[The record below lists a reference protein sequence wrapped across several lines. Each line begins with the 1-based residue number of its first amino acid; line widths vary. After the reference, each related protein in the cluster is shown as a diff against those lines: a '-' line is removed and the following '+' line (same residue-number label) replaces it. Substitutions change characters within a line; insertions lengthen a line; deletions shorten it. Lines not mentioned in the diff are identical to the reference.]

1 MPHLVHVDL
10 EDLHDHVACPRL
22 QTAHYRPTAA
32 YRTNRVNPEHAGA
45 LTTAGGRTEEA
56 ARFNLRVRRHAR
68 PDQERPDSATLA
80 WRWSV
85 TAPEAVARPRVYLR
99 RLLSQRSTGP
109 RLVRRAQLT
118 LSMRTTGTY
127 DDGPTSA
134 ASQRCLQLCTRAVA
148 HQGSRLPGATGPSVV
163 IASARRSVRSCRRG
177 IVTIM
182 SLPVSKSAL
191 DRLGVRL
198 ISSDPITESD
208 LQELAF
214 VAHAY
219 QTALDQTKL
228 HLGQLGYSATTR
240 VKTTGTLIE
249 KLQRESTRLSQVQD
263 LAGARIVVA
272 NRAEQNDAVNQ
283 IRKAFDGLG
292 GGCKVIDRR
301 ENPSYGYRAV
311 HLIVRLEGTPI
322 EIQVR
327 TDLQD
332 MWAQITEKLADRW
345 GRGIRYGEDP
355 ENPDAELRAI
365 RLTVRTRRQTIE
377 ALGRLS
383 YAAALAE
390 EGQLHVIRLQ
400 QQLDEVIQM
409 LGNVELSGASGSLL
423 DEELPPEIA
432 QPAIDG
438 LRKILD
444 NFPRGRALN
453 LSPSMTV
460 SDLLEL
466 TRSMATVEE
475 VIVSRRVRD
484 ALQLIAQLID
494 G

>member
-1 MPHLVHVDL
+1 
-10 EDLHDHVACPRL
+10 
-22 QTAHYRPTAA
+22 
-32 YRTNRVNPEHAGA
+32 
-45 LTTAGGRTEEA
+45 
-56 ARFNLRVRRHAR
+56 
-68 PDQERPDSATLA
+68 
-80 WRWSV
+80 
-85 TAPEAVARPRVYLR
+85 
-99 RLLSQRSTGP
+99 
-109 RLVRRAQLT
+109 
-118 LSMRTTGTY
+118 
-127 DDGPTSA
+127 
-134 ASQRCLQLCTRAVA
+134 
-148 HQGSRLPGATGPSVV
+148 
-163 IASARRSVRSCRRG
+163 
-177 IVTIM
+177 M

-219 QTALDQTKL
+219 QTALDHTKL
-228 HLGQLGYSATTR
+228 HLGKLGYSATTR

-272 NRAEQNDAVNQ
+272 NRAEQNAAVNQ
-283 IRKAFDGLG
+283 MRKVFDGLG

-301 ENPSYGYRAV
+301 ENPSYGYRAI
-311 HLIVRLEGTPI
+311 HLIVRLEGIPI
-322 EIQVR
+322 EIQIR

-355 ENPDAELRAI
+355 ENPDAELRASQ
-365 RLTVRTRRQTIE
+365 LKVRTRRQTIE

-390 EGQLHVIRLQ
+390 EAQLRVIRLQ
-400 QQLDEVIQM
+400 QQVDEVIQM
-409 LGNVELSGASGSLL
+409 LGDVELSGASGSLL

-453 LSPSMTV
+453 LPPSMTV